1 MFPTYIFFET
11 RYIQVSCTILVF
23 VVYDYRKF
31 NRLSRVVRIEI
42 FTTTRNR
49 VVKKKKKNELRSR
62 GYLRTR
68 RENVN
73 RFYNKFVY
81 TKGKSI
87 GHSYNLLLLSTHFV
101 VAWVS
106 SFVFLRI
113 KDYVNQRSLIEII
126 FDLLRKNNNGEELGT
141 NCETDK

>member
-73 RFYNKFVY
+73 RSYNKFVY

-101 VAWVS
+101 VA
-106 SFVFLRI
+106 
-113 KDYVNQRSLIEII
+113 
-126 FDLLRKNNNGEELGT
+126 
-141 NCETDK
+141 